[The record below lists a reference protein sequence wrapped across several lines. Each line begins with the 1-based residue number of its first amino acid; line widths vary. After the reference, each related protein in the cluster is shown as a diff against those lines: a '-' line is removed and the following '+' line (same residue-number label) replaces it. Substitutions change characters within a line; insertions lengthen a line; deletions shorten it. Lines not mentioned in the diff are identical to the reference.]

1 MIPGLFDE
9 MGPVARRRRRII
21 TGIAA
26 VIFAILLVLVLMR
39 LAAKGQLVASNWSVL
54 GRSDLLLLLLGGLGA
69 TMGVAAVAALI
80 AVILGAV
87 IASARLS
94 RWPLLRGVARVVTEI
109 LRGLPPLMLIF
120 FIFLGGPAVGLDI
133 STYWALVIGVALF
146 NAAVIGE
153 IFRAG
158 ILALPTGQR
167 EGALSIGLSNSQTMT
182 SVLLPQAVRNMLPAL
197 ISQLVVIIKET
208 SLGFIIG
215 FAELSRDGRTAV
227 EFLGEQY
234 SLPVYVALAVVY
246 IAVGLV
252 LSRVA
257 NWLSKRSAQKYA
269 RADALRFE

>member
-1 MIPGLFDE
+1 
-9 MGPVARRRRRII
+9 
-21 TGIAA
+21 
-26 VIFAILLVLVLMR
+26 
-39 LAAKGQLVASNWSVL
+39 
-54 GRSDLLLLLLGGLGA
+54 
-69 TMGVAAVAALI
+69 VAAVAALI